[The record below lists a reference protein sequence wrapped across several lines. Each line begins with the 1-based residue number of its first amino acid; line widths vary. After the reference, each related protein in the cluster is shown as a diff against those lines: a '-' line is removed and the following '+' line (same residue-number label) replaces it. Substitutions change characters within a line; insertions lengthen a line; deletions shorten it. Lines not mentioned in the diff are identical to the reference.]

1 MATAAQTPRFTH
13 PADRGTCPFAP
24 PPAYEQAQQEEPI
37 SRISLWDGS
46 TTWLLTRHQDIKAVL
61 ADPRFSSDATHP
73 GFPFLSAGARQLATG
88 QPTFIRMDDPEH
100 ARLRRMLTGEFMI
113 KKVEALRPE
122 IQRIADELIDKMTA
136 DGRTHA
142 DLVRDFALPLPSLV
156 ICLLLG
162 VPYQDHDFFQ
172 ECSRVLLRRESP
184 ADEVAAAQA
193 RLVDYLNR
201 LTETKRTHPDDG
213 ILSRLVE
220 RGELNTEE
228 IGAMGRLLLVAGH
241 ETTAN
246 MTALSVLALLRNP
259 DQLDHLRRHPE
270 AVPGAVEEL
279 LRYLTIIQSGLTRV
293 ATEDVEVAGTT
304 IRAGE
309 GVICMVSTANRDENE
324 FPGGDALD
332 LTRDARRH
340 LAFGFGVH
348 QCLGQP
354 LARLELQIA
363 LDTVLRRL
371 PELRLAVPFEEIPF
385 RADMLIYGVHELP
398 LAW

>member
-1 MATAAQTPRFTH
+1 MATAAPTPRFTH
-13 PADRGTCPFAP
+13 PAARGTCTFAP
-24 PPAYEQAQQEEPI
+24 PPPYRQAQREEPI
-37 SRISLWDGS
+37 SRISLWDGTPS
-46 TTWLLTRHQDIKAVL
+46 WLVTRHEDIKAVL
-61 ADPRFSSDATHP
+61 SDARFSSDSTRP
-73 GFPFLSAGARQLATG
+73 GFPFVSAGARYLNAG
-88 QPTFIRMDDPEH
+88 QPTLIRMDDPEH

-113 KKVEALRPE
+113 KKVEALRPD
-122 IQRIADELIDKMTA
+122 IQRIADDLLDRMTA
-136 DGRTHA
+136 ARTGA

-172 ECSRVLLRRESP
+172 ERSRVMLRRDSAAE
-184 ADEVAAAQA
+184 DVAAAQ
-193 RLVDYLNR
+193 RSLVDYLVT
-201 LTETKRTHPDDG
+201 LTETKRTQPDDG
-213 ILSRLVE
+213 ILSRLVA
-220 RGELNTEE
+220 RGELDTQE
-228 IGAMGRLLLVAGH
+228 IAAMGRLLLVAGH

-270 AVPGAVEEL
+270 AVTGAVEEL
-279 LRYLTIIQSGLTRV
+279 LRYLTIVHTGLTRV
-293 ATEDVEVAGTT
+293 ATEDVDLGGVR

-309 GVICMVSTANRDENE
+309 GVVCMVSVANRDEDQ
-324 FPGGDALD
+324 FPDGDALD

-354 LARLELQIA
+354 LAWLELQIA
-363 LDTVLRRL
+363 LDTLLRRL

-385 RADMLIYGVHELP
+385 RGDMLVYGVHELP
-398 LAW
+398 ITW